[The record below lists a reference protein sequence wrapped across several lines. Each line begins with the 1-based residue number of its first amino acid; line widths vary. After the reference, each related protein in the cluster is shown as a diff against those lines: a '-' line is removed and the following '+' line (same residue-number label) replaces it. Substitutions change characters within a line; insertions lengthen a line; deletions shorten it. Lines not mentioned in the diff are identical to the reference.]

1 MSLRSRREAEQAFE
15 DMSSYSSSKE
25 YKSRRKNR
33 RGRTVLKSI
42 FGVLCVLMILAGS
55 GAMYISTDLIGGLT
69 TTTITKDKGELGIQ
83 EDAILDDSIKNVALF
98 GLDTRSSSFQG
109 NSDVIMIL
117 SVDNRHHSL
126 KMTSIMRDTRV
137 PIEGEGYA
145 EFGYIN
151 GWDTKINAAYGFGG
165 PELAMR
171 TLNQHFGLNIE
182 DFVTINFVNMAAI
195 VDAFG
200 GVEMDITGPE
210 KAQINANLW
219 DLRNEAERQKELD
232 METGAYN
239 ELNYPE
245 ILNSDFF
252 LDNKGSVDWDTDIYF
267 EDGHYLLNGNQAV
280 AYGRIRYLGNGD
292 YDRVERQ
299 QKVLRQLVGR
309 LKEIS
314 ITEYPGLI
322 KQLMPYCQTS
332 LSLEDIVGM
341 APILTTSF
349 DIETITVPDVQY
361 ETDLFDG
368 PVMEDGQEV
377 YYLIYD
383 VTGAAKRISAFVY
396 EEGSPYWDE
405 YGNTSREAGG
415 AQDGA
420 PSA

>member
-1 MSLRSRREAEQAFE
+1 MSLRSRREAEKAFE

-33 RGRTVLKSI
+33 PGRTVAKSI
-42 FGVLCVLMILAGS
+42 FGVLCVLMILAGT
-55 GAMYISTDLIGGLT
+55 GAMYVSTDLIGDLST
-69 TTTITKDKGELGIQ
+69 VAITKDKDELGIQ
-83 EDAILDDSIKNVALF
+83 PDAILDDSIKNIALF
-98 GLDTRSSSFQG
+98 GLDTRSSSFEG

-117 SVDNRHHSL
+117 SVDNRHHAI
-126 KMTSIMRDTRV
+126 KMTSVMRDTRV
-137 PIEGEGYA
+137 LIEGEGYND
-145 EFGYIN
+145 YIS

-165 PELAMR
+165 PQLALR
-171 TLNQHFGLNIE
+171 TLNQHFGLRIE

-232 METGAYN
+232 QELGVYN

-252 LDNKGSVDWDTDIYF
+252 LDNKGSVDWDTDQYF

-309 LKEIS
+309 LKDIS
-314 ITEYPGLI
+314 LTEYPGLI

-332 LSLEDIVGM
+332 LSLDDIVGM
-341 APILTTSF
+341 APILASSF
-349 DIETITVPDVQY
+349 EIESITVPDVNY

-368 PVMEDGQEV
+368 PVIEDGQEV

-383 VTGAAKRISAFVY
+383 VTAAAERISAFVY
-396 EEGSPYWDE
+396 EEDSPYWED
-405 YGNTSREAGG
+405 YGNTAKEP
-415 AQDGA
+415 AQEESGSPQA
-420 PSA
+420 

>member
-1 MSLRSRREAEQAFE
+1 MSLRSRREAEKAFE

-33 RGRTVLKSI
+33 PGRTVAKSI
-42 FGVLCVLMILAGS
+42 FGVLCVLMILAGT
-55 GAMYISTDLIGGLT
+55 GAMYVSTDLIGDLST
-69 TTTITKDKGELGIQ
+69 VAITKDKDELGIQ
-83 EDAILDDSIKNVALF
+83 PDAILDDSIKNIALF
-98 GLDTRSSSFQG
+98 GLDTRSSSFEG

-117 SVDNRHHSL
+117 SVDNRHHAI

-137 PIEGEGYA
+137 LIEGEGYN
-145 EFGYIN
+145 EYIS

-165 PELAMR
+165 PQLALR
-171 TLNQHFGLNIE
+171 TLNQHFGLRIE
-182 DFVTINFVNMAAI
+182 EFVTINFVNMAAI

-232 METGAYN
+232 QELGVYN

-252 LDNKGSVDWDTDIYF
+252 LDNKGSVDWDTDQYF

-280 AYGRIRYLGNGD
+280 AYGRIRNLGSD
-292 YDRVERQ
+292 YVRVARQ
-299 QKVLRQLVGR
+299 QKVFAALVQR
-309 LKEIS
+309 LKNIS
-314 ITEYPGLI
+314 FTEYPGLI
-322 KQLMPYCQTS
+322 KQMMPYCETN
-332 LSLEDIVGM
+332 LSLDDIIGM
-341 APILTTSF
+341 APILTSSF
-349 DIETITVPDVQY
+349 DVQSITVPDVEY
-361 ETDLFDG
+361 ETDLYDG
-368 PVMEDGQEV
+368 PVEEGGEQV

-383 VTGAAKRISAFVY
+383 VTNAAQRVSAFIY

-405 YGNTSREAGG
+405 YGSTADSEVGEKAS
-415 AQDGA
+415 QQ
-420 PSA
+420 